1 MGKTGLIG
9 VQPNTFRLGNR
20 SVGKMPSTKEYA
32 SQIITV
38 NFGGTFAMKK
48 DDNDNKDPTEGQAL
62 LLTMA
67 MLIGITLILNGC
79 AEFFIGIM

>member
-1 MGKTGLIG
+1 MDKIG
-9 VQPNTFRLGNR
+9 QIDLSLNFSHLGSQ
-20 SVGKMPSTKEYA
+20 SVGKQPSMSVYVKAIT
-32 SQIITV
+32 TV

-48 DDNDNKDPTEGQAL
+48 NDNDNKDPTEGQAL

-79 AEFFIGIM
+79 AEFFIRIM